1 MTDVVLLRAVD
12 QAAMLRRRE
21 ISAREL
27 LDAHIAQIEVENPI
41 LNAIVTFV
49 PDIAYTI
56 ADEADRMLAAGGSI
70 PLLTGLPVAHKDLHE
85 TKGIRT
91 TFGSPVYSSYVPTR
105 NTLII
110 ERMLAAGAVTVGKT
124 NTPQHG
130 AGSQTFNEVFGVTRN
145 PWNPDYTPGGSSG
158 GAAVAVATGMVSLAD
173 GSDYG
178 ASLRNP
184 ASFTNTVGFR
194 PSPGRVP
201 SWPTKDAWWTHS
213 VQGPMART
221 VEDIS
226 LFMAAVAGPDSRI
239 PISIDE
245 PGSIFATP
253 LGADWSDVPI
263 AWSPDL
269 GGLPIDPEVTRV
281 LSPARRVLEDI
292 GFAVSDAS
300 PDFSGAEESF
310 KVWRGYSYAR
320 QFAGP
325 IRRNPD
331 AYKETIHWNTEYGLT
346 LSAADLGMAAE
357 TRTRLRQRVLGFL
370 DEYRFLAIPTSAVPP
385 FPISV
390 EYPTQI
396 NGVAMENYTS
406 WFASCYYISTV
417 ELPSIS
423 IPAGFTSD
431 GLPVGL
437 QIVGRHHADV
447 DVLKAAFA
455 FQQATELW
463 KKHPAPLI
471 QGGSASPFQG
481 GQATSPARS

>member
-1 MTDVVLLRAVD
+1 MGLVRLRAVD
-12 QAAMLRRRE
+12 QAAMLRRKE

-27 LDAHIAQIEVENPI
+27 LDAHVAQIEAKNPE

-49 PDIAYTI
+49 PEVAYEM
-56 ADEADRMLAAGGSI
+56 ADVADNALRAGGSI

-85 TKGIRT
+85 TKGILT
-91 TFGSPVYSSYVPTR
+91 TFGSPVYSSFVPTR
-105 NTLII
+105 NTLIVD
-110 ERMLAAGAVTVGKT
+110 RMQKAGAVTVGKT

-158 GAAVAVATGMVSLAD
+158 GAAVAIATGMVSLAD

-194 PSPGRVP
+194 PSPGRIP
-201 SWPTKDAWWTHS
+201 TWPTKDAWWSHS
-213 VQGPMART
+213 VHGPIART

-226 LFMAAVAGPDSRI
+226 LFMAAVSGPDDRI
-239 PISIDE
+239 PISIEE
-245 PGSIFATP
+245 PGSVFAAP
-253 LGADWSDVPI
+253 LGADWSGVPM
-263 AWSPDL
+263 AWSEDL
-269 GGLPIDPEVTRV
+269 GGLPIDPRVTRA
-281 LSPARRVLEDI
+281 LAPARQVLEDI
-292 GFAVSDAS
+292 GFVVTEGT

-320 QFAGP
+320 QFAEP

-331 AYKETIHWNTEYGLT
+331 AYKETIHWNTEYGLSLT
-346 LSAADLGMAAE
+346 AADLGRAAE
-357 TRTRLRQRVLGFL
+357 TRTKLRQRVLRFL
-370 DEYRFLAIPTSAVPP
+370 DEHRFLAIPTSAVPP
-385 FPISV
+385 FPITI

-396 NGVAMENYTS
+396 NGVDMENYTS

-423 IPAGFTSD
+423 IPAGFTDD

-437 QIVGRHHADV
+437 QIVGRHHGDL
-447 DVLKAAFA
+447 DVLKAAYA

-463 KKHPAPLI
+463 KRDP
-471 QGGSASPFQG
+471 ASPFQE
-481 GQATSPARS
+481 GQATSPTRS

>member
-1 MTDVVLLRAVD
+1 MDIDRLRAVE

-27 LDAHIAQIEVENPI
+27 LDAHLTQIEKVNPE
-41 LNAIVTFV
+41 LNAMVTIVPEIAYEMADTA
-49 PDIAYTI
+49 DIA
-56 ADEADRMLAAGGSI
+56 LASGGAI

-85 TKGIRT
+85 TKGILT
-91 TFGSPVYSSYVPTR
+91 TFGSPVYSSFIPTR
-105 NTLII
+105 NTLIVD
-110 ERMLAAGAVTVGKT
+110 RMQKAGAVTVGKT

-145 PWNPDYTPGGSSG
+145 PWNLEYTPGGSSG
-158 GAAVAVATGMVSLAD
+158 GAAVAISAGMVTLAD

-194 PSPGRVP
+194 PSPGRIP
-201 SWPTKDAWWTHS
+201 TWPTKDAWWSHS
-213 VQGPMART
+213 VHGPIART

-226 LFMAAVAGPDSRI
+226 LFMAAVSGPDDRI
-239 PISIDE
+239 PISIAE
-245 PGSIFATP
+245 PGSTFATP
-253 LGADWSDVPI
+253 LGADWAGVPI
-263 AWSPDL
+263 AWSEDL
-269 GGLPIDPEVTRV
+269 GGLPIDPEVTMA
-281 LSPARRVLEDI
+281 LAPARQILEDI
-292 GFAVSDAS
+292 GFAVSDIS

-320 QFAGP
+320 QFAEP

-331 AYKETIHWNTEYGLT
+331 AYKETIHWNTRYGLT
-346 LSAADLGMAAE
+346 LTAADIGRAAE
-357 TRTRLRQRVLGFL
+357 TRTQLRQRVLDFL
-370 DEYRFLAIPTSAVPP
+370 DTYRFLAIPTAAVPP

-390 EYPTQI
+390 EYPTEI
-396 NGVAMENYTS
+396 NGVEMENYTS
-406 WFASCYYISTV
+406 WFASCYYISAV

-423 IPAGFTSD
+423 IPAGFTD
-431 GLPVGL
+431 NGLPVGL

-463 KKHPAPLI
+463 KRQPTGL
-471 QGGSASPFQG
+471 
-481 GQATSPARS
+481 R

>member
-1 MTDVVLLRAVD
+1 LVDSHPTADALTDIVRLRAVD
-12 QAAMLRRRE
+12 QAAMLRRGE

-27 LDAHIAQIEVENPI
+27 LDAHVSQIQATNPE

-49 PDIAYTI
+49 PEIAYEM
-56 ADEADRMLAAGGSI
+56 ADAADTVLAAGGSI
-70 PLLTGLPVAHKDLHE
+70 PLLTGLVVAHKDLHE
-85 TKGIRT
+85 TKGILT
-91 TFGSPVYSSYVPTR
+91 TFGSPVYAAFVPTR
-105 NTLII
+105 NTLIVD
-110 ERMLAAGAVTVGKT
+110 RMQNAGAVTVGKT

-145 PWNPDYTPGGSSG
+145 PWNLDYTPGGSSG
-158 GAAVAVATGMVSLAD
+158 GAAAAVAAGMVTLAD

-194 PSPGRVP
+194 PSPGRIP
-201 SWPTKDAWWTHS
+201 TWPTKDAWWSHS
-213 VQGPMART
+213 VHGPIART

-226 LFMAAVAGPDSRI
+226 LFMAAVSGPDERI
-239 PISIDE
+239 PISIEE
-245 PGSIFATP
+245 PGSAFATP
-253 LGADWSDVPI
+253 LGADWAGVPI
-263 AWSPDL
+263 AWSEDL
-269 GGLPIDPEVTRV
+269 GGLPIDPEITQA
-281 LSPARRVLEDI
+281 LAPARQVLEDI
-292 GFAVSDAS
+292 GFVVRDAS

-320 QFAGP
+320 QFAEP
-325 IRRNPD
+325 IRQNPD
-331 AYKETIHWNTEYGLT
+331 AYKETIRWNTEYGLT
-346 LSAADLGMAAE
+346 LTAADLGRAAE
-357 TRTRLRQRVLGFL
+357 TRTRLRQRLLRFL
-370 DEYRFLAIPTSAVPP
+370 DRYRFLVIPTSAVPP

-390 EYPTQI
+390 EYPTEI
-396 NGVAMENYTS
+396 NGVEMENYTS

-423 IPAGFTSD
+423 IPGGFTST

-463 KKHPAPLI
+463 KRKPVH
-471 QGGSASPFQG
+471 S
-481 GQATSPARS
+481 